1 MRLVGLTGGIASGKS
16 TVSRRLESQGL
27 PIIDADKVA
36 QAALGKH
43 TWGWKRVVRVFGRE
57 ILRDDEEVD
66 RVKLGEIIF
75 NDPTKRSM
83 LNRAMQPCIAF
94 GLLYEVAK
102 HWIRGTP
109 VVIMD
114 IPLLFET
121 KMDRL
126 THVVVVV
133 WVDRATQETRLTKR
147 DKSTLSQAQA
157 RINSQLPLDVKR
169 DRADH
174 VIDNSG
180 SLQNTMEQVDKL
192 NRIITR
198 PLTWRELAFSR
209 LGVVAI
215 VVVAATLVSRLRS

>member
-1 MRLVGLTGGIASGKS
+1 M
-16 TVSRRLESQGL
+16 
-27 PIIDADKVA
+27 
-36 QAALGKH
+36 
-43 TWGWKRVVRVFGRE
+43 
-57 ILRDDEEVD
+57 
-66 RVKLGEIIF
+66 
-75 NDPTKRSM
+75 
-83 LNRAMQPCIAF
+83 
-94 GLLYEVAK
+94 
-102 HWIRGTP
+102 
-109 VVIMD
+109 IMD

-157 RINSQLPLDVKR
+157 RINSQLPLDMKR

-192 NRIITR
+192 NGIITR

>member
-1 MRLVGLTGGIASGKS
+1 MC
-16 TVSRRLESQGL
+16 
-27 PIIDADKVA
+27 
-36 QAALGKH
+36 
-43 TWGWKRVVRVFGRE
+43 F
-57 ILRDDEEVD
+57 
-66 RVKLGEIIF
+66 
-75 NDPTKRSM
+75 
-83 LNRAMQPCIAF
+83 RAMQPCIAF

-157 RINSQLPLDVKR
+157 RINSQLPLDAKR

-192 NRIITR
+192 NGIITR

-215 VVVAATLVSRLRS
+215 VVVAATLVSRLRSWILITCK

>member
-1 MRLVGLTGGIASGKS
+1 
-16 TVSRRLESQGL
+16 
-27 PIIDADKVA
+27 
-36 QAALGKH
+36 
-43 TWGWKRVVRVFGRE
+43 
-57 ILRDDEEVD
+57 
-66 RVKLGEIIF
+66 
-75 NDPTKRSM
+75 
-83 LNRAMQPCIAF
+83 MQPCIAF

-157 RINSQLPLDVKR
+157 RINSQLPLDAKR

-192 NRIITR
+192 NGIITR
-198 PLTWRELAFSR
+198 PLSWRELAFSR